1 VGGIGGALV
10 SGVGFLFPG
19 QGSQHPGMGR
29 DLHDSFPE
37 SREIF
42 ERADAALGFP
52 LARLCF
58 EGSEED
64 LARTEITQPAV
75 LTVSIAALRALE
87 ARGVRPG
94 GAAGHSLGEYSAHVA
109 AGTITFEDAVRTVHL
124 RGRFMQEAVPLGVGS
139 MAAILG
145 LDRAAMERICAEAAE
160 GEIVS
165 PANLNGG
172 GQIVIAGHAGAVRRA
187 SARALE
193 AGAKRAVPLAVSAP
207 FHCALMEPARERLR
221 PVLEAVPFRDPDV
234 PVYTNVDAE
243 PVRSGRAA
251 REALLRQVASPVRF
265 EDSVRRMAAD
275 GFLRFAEVGPGR
287 VLAGLVRRIRKDVEV
302 LGASTVDEIEV
313 GAGVAGGSP

>member
-1 VGGIGGALV
+1 MGGVGGALV
-10 SGVGFLFPG
+10 SGLAFLFPG

-29 DLHDSFPE
+29 DLHDAFPE
-37 SREIF
+37 SREVF
-42 ERADAALGFP
+42 ERADAALGFS

-58 EGSEED
+58 EGSEDD

-87 ARGVRPG
+87 SRGVRAS

-109 AGTITFEDAVRTVHL
+109 ARTIAFEDAVRAVHL
-124 RGRFMQEAVPLGVGS
+124 RGRFMQEAVPLGVGA

-145 LDRAAMERICAEAAE
+145 LDRESIERICSEVAE
-160 GEIVS
+160 GEVVS

-172 GQIVIAGHAGAVRRA
+172 GQIVIAGHAGAVSRA
-187 SARALE
+187 SAKALE
-193 AGAKRAVPLAVSAP
+193 AGARRAVPLAVSAP

-221 PVLEAVPFRDPDV
+221 PVLEAMPFRDPEV

-243 PVRSGRAA
+243 PVRSGGAA

-275 GFLRFAEVGPGR
+275 GFLRFSEVGPGR
-287 VLAGLVRRIRKDVEV
+287 VLAGLVRRIRKDAEV
-302 LGASTVDEIEV
+302 LPASTADEIESGV
-313 GAGVAGGSP
+313 GVVGGSP